1 MLKRTPL
8 IFIVAIILI
17 IFNLF
22 SFTGCGNR
30 PEILITPADTP
41 GDSATEYVYVGGSV
55 NNPGFYPL
63 KSTDSIKSLLNAAG
77 GIESDLTEHQIE
89 LTINNLN
96 NTSQKI
102 NINRAEA
109 WLLQALPGIGET
121 RANAIIQYR
130 TDNDG
135 FKNTNEL
142 LKVKGIG
149 ENTFDNIKSLIT
161 VDD

>member
-8 IFIVAIILI
+8 ISIVAIILI

-22 SFTGCGNR
+22 SFTGCSNQQ
-30 PEILITPADTP
+30 EILITLADTSK
-41 GDSATEYVYVGGSV
+41 DSLTEYVYVGGSV

-63 KSTDSIKSLLNAAG
+63 KSSDSIQSLVNVAG
-77 GIESDLTEHQIE
+77 GIDGNSAEHQIE
-89 LTINNLN
+89 IIINNSDD
-96 NTSQKI
+96 TAQKI

-109 WLLQALPGIGET
+109 WLLQALPGVGET
-121 RANAIIQYR
+121 RANAIIEYR
-130 TDNDG
+130 ISNDG

-142 LKVKGIG
+142 LKVEGIG